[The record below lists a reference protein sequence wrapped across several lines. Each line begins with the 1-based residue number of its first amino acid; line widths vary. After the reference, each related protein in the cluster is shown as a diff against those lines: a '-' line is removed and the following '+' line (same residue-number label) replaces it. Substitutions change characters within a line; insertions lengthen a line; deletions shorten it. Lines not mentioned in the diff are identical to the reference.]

1 MSVLSDNYK
10 RIVSEIETKL
20 TNPDEVEFVKEKISE
35 LSMLFM
41 DIIDGI
47 TDKADEK
54 IKQIEEKQRQIEA
67 KMEQVQNAVDE
78 IESDI
83 YTVDEEDGSFDF
95 EIVCPYCDNEFVTEI
110 DGRNEIICPE
120 CNNVIELDWNDDE
133 EEGCSGHCSS
143 CHGCSDDFED
153 DEENE
158 DDM

>member
-54 IKQIEEKQRQIEA
+54 IKQIKEKQRQIEA

-120 CNNVIELDWNDDE
+120 CNNVIELDWNDE
-133 EEGCSGHCSS
+133 EDEGCSGHCSS

>member
-54 IKQIEEKQRQIEA
+54 IKQIEEKQRQIEV